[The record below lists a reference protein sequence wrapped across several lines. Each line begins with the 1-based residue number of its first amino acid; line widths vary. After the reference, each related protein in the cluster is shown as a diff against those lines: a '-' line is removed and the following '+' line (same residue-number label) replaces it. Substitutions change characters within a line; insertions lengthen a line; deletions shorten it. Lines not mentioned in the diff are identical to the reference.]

1 MRQKVSVV
9 AIALIGAFVLA
20 TFAGILPM
28 GFLSS
33 ENSGNVE
40 ARSHELRLLNQD
52 TGASP
57 QTGVDPLEATKAY
70 VNDAVAAYR
79 ENPKAALAYYRSE
92 GSVVN
97 DPPGLYLTLL
107 DGDVIK
113 VNPLFRGA
121 EGLSISW
128 REDPLGNR
136 YGEKL
141 AAADEDGTVVE
152 YLIPIPT
159 QDYTFR
165 KKTAWAIR
173 AKVPDIDNPGEMEHL
188 VFTAGWLDLEGEVES
203 AFTEA
208 QKAIGAVIEA
218 RARMQAGVV
227 VPEVGTAA
235 STLNYYKSV
244 NSIDG
249 EIYVWLALPNGL
261 IIADATMPE
270 LVGQNIADVYP
281 DVGDDMLAVQ
291 PQQALWVTHMW
302 RNPQTNRV
310 ELKHSYVT
318 NFIGIYVVSGYYE
331 ETPMPA
337 PADPC
342 IMPIGGAG
350 TYTGAWD
357 DSCLSENR
365 PGGEGGQ
372 AGADYYSRFYSLTLD
387 EDSRVSIFLT
397 SDVDTYLYVMEGEG
411 KKGTIAAENDDITSR
426 DRDSRIENH
435 ALPAG
440 TYVIEATTYLPR
452 TAGNFTLVLGIVG
465 AGPPPSP
472 IVEYMAISSGAN
484 HVCAL
489 ATDGSI
495 MCWGNEDG
503 DSHGQVSDRPTSGRF
518 TEISSGDNHTCGLRD
533 DGAVICWGSIEGP

>member
-1 MRQKVSVV
+1 MRPKASVV
-9 AIALIGAFVLA
+9 ATTLIGVFALAVLA
-20 TFAGILPM
+20 GIMPM
-28 GFLSS
+28 GFLSL
-33 ENSGNVE
+33 ENSGIVE
-40 ARSHELRLLNQD
+40 ARSHELRLLNQEK
-52 TGASP
+52 GASP

-70 VNDAVAAYR
+70 VNDAIAAYR
-79 ENPKAALAYYRSE
+79 EDPKAALAYYRSG

-173 AKVPDIDNPGEMEHL
+173 ADVPDIDNPGEMENL

-203 AFTEA
+203 SFTEA

-235 STLNYYKSV
+235 PTLNYYKTID
-244 NSIDG
+244 SIEG

-261 IIADATMPE
+261 ISADATMPE
-270 LVGQNIADVYP
+270 LVGQNIADAYP
-281 DVGDDMLAVQ
+281 DVGEDMLAVQ
-291 PQQALWVTHMW
+291 PQQARWITHMW
-302 RNPQTNRV
+302 QNPETNQE

-318 NFIGIYVVSGYYE
+318 NFIGIYVVSGYYD
-331 ETPMPA
+331 ETPPA
-337 PADPC
+337 GPC
-342 IMPIGGAG
+342 IMPIDGAG
-350 TYTGAWD
+350 THSGTWD

-365 PGGEGGQ
+365 PSGEGGQ
-372 AGADYYSRFYSLTLD
+372 AGADYYSRFYSFTLH
-387 EDSRVSIFLT
+387 EDARVTITLT
-397 SDVDTYLYVMEGEG
+397 SDQDEDTYLYVMEGEG
-411 KKGTIAAENDDITSR
+411 KDRPIAADNDDISSS
-426 DRDSRIENH
+426 DLNSRIEEH
-435 ALPAG
+435 ALVAG
-440 TYVIEATTYLPR
+440 TYTIEATTYEPE
-452 TAGNFTLVLGIVG
+452 TDGNFTLVLEIVG
-465 AGPPPSP
+465 AGPPPP
-472 IVEYMAISSGAN
+472 PVVEYIAISSGAN
-484 HVCAL
+484 HVCAI

-518 TEISSGDNHTCGLRD
+518 TQISSGDNHTCVLRD
-533 DGAVICWGSIEGP
+533 DGAVRCWGSIDIP